1 MATIMGFGWYKLLGL
16 GKGDAAFDFW
26 FPYGMQSLVFTC
38 IALASDI
45 VEDSLVHVMV
55 NRAAKRH
62 EPVCHYSRVIPGWLT
77 DPVQASHAWRM
88 VAAIQ
93 WVPAMITQFAFA
105 LRELGWL

>member
-1 MATIMGFGWYKLLGL
+1 MTLAFGLEFQFYGFCPACARACCTGAPL
-16 GKGDAAFDFW
+16 
-26 FPYGMQSLVFTC
+26 PPT
-38 IALASDI
+38 I

-93 WVPAMITQFAFA
+93 WVPAMLTQFAFA

>member
-1 MATIMGFGWYKLLGL
+1 M
-16 GKGDAAFDFW
+16 
-26 FPYGMQSLVFTC
+26 VFTC

-93 WVPAMITQFAFA
+93 WVPAMLTQFAFA